1 MSMSRISLSGSPSI
15 ATISASL
22 PFFQSARAVVPPHEF
37 SAATSGAQERV
48 YRRDPRLDHAPV
60 PLSVFHK
67 RSAAVSAEQTFGAD
81 LINPAQAYL
90 MLRSRPGGSLDTGC
104 RASQFG
110 TVGRHILESQRRRY
124 CHDVI
129 FHHQVNALIVGQRTR
144 LNGRHARFRHISDA
158 IRSMSTDG
166 KLHLPRTSFQKFITI
181 S

>member
-1 MSMSRISLSGSPSI
+1 MLSLSMSCISLCGSTSK

-22 PFFQSARAVVPPHEF
+22 PFFQSTRAVVPPHEF
-37 SAATSGAQERV
+37 SAAASGNRERA

-90 MLRSRPGGSLDTGC
+90 MLRSRLGGSLDTGC
-104 RASQFG
+104 RAPQFG
-110 TVGRHILESQRRRY
+110 TAGRHIPESQRRRY

-129 FHHQVNALIVGQRTR
+129 FHHQVNAPSSTSAQG
-144 LNGRHARFRHISDA
+144 
-158 IRSMSTDG
+158 SMEDTPASAAS
-166 KLHLPRTSFQKFITI
+166 PMPYVP
-181 S
+181 